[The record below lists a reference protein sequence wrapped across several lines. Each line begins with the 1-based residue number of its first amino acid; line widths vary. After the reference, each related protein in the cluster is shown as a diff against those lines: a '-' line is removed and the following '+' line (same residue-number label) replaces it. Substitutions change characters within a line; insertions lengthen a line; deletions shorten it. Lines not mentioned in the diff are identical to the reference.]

1 MNSKEIIKS
10 LNLIAHPEGGYYK
23 ENYRSE
29 GLINVN
35 NLWEG
40 AEGNRNYSTGIY
52 FLYIDYGT
60 HKERV
65 KLLKI

>member
-40 AEGNRNYSTGIY
+40 AEGNRNY
-52 FLYIDYGT
+52 
-60 HKERV
+60 
-65 KLLKI
+65 